1 MKFCDSKEKEMLC
14 GLGHHLRY
22 LMVFDAL
29 SKHYHQKSENGW
41 VLISL
46 ESSLARIA
54 SNRLQ
59 RGIEAGESIN
69 DL

>member
-1 MKFCDSKEKEMLC
+1 MLC

-22 LMVFDAL
+22 LIVFDAL
-29 SKHYHQKSENGW
+29 SKTLSSKVGKW
-41 VLISL
+41 LVLISL

-54 SNRLQ
+54 SNRLE